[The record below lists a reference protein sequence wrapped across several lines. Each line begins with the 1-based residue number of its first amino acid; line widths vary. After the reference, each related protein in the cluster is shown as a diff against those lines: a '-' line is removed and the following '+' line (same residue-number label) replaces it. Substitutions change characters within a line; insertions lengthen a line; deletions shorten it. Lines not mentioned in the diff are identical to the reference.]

1 MSNTPEV
8 TKHNVARRLL
18 SVGILALLVG
28 TTYAT
33 VAGQTP
39 PRDPRPQQPAGRQI
53 PVGTAAIT
61 GVVVSADTGV
71 PLRNARVTL
80 NGTAGVIPAGRGV
93 PPPTNSTPQPPTLS
107 VSRVVAT
114 DAQGKFTFAKL
125 AQGRYSVSV
134 SRDGYLQASYG
145 QRRPNTG
152 AFQAIELADG
162 EQRTISVSLSRGA
175 VIAGVVAD
183 EFGEPVRNAQ
193 VQLWRI
199 DSSSGV
205 KRLQQMNGAASNDRG
220 AYRFFGLQPGNYL
233 VSVFPRVN
241 DLLPELLMADQVAVE
256 RAVAT
261 GPVQTPA
268 SGPAYVIAPAA
279 PQLQGR
285 VTMPQYLPVY
295 FPGTFSPATA
305 QVITITGSE
314 ERDGV
319 DLTLFFSRAAVV
331 RGIVSP
337 PPPEGMATMVSL
349 LSTDPMS
356 GNIPSTSVNPT
367 DGTFVMENV
376 PPGRYTLLVFTR
388 TGPRTLDSARVLVD
402 GKPLETGVRISVTGV
417 PQNTDAEQR
426 LFAHA
431 SVVVSGDAPLD
442 VALSLRPALT
452 LSGTVHFDMAKTPA
466 VGTAQQ
472 VQLVPLAGQNQLAPG
487 AQAAIRADGTFTV
500 NGVLPGRY
508 FLRVPWTMRSATVAG
523 QDVLE
528 LPFDISGDRNVTGVE
543 ITVTDKTTE
552 VSGTLTDAAGNPL
565 GNRLVTIAPS
575 DQQQWFPGTR
585 RIAIATTGPY
595 GRYTL
600 RVPPGDYV
608 VGPAGDIENGAQY
621 DPQVLN
627 MLLATGSHVTV
638 TEGNPAQRDFRLR

>member
-1 MSNTPEV
+1 MATRV
-8 TKHNVARRLL
+8 L
-18 SVGILALLVG
+18 SAGILALLVG
-28 TTYAT
+28 TSYAT
-33 VAGQTP
+33 SAAQTP
-39 PRDPRPQQPAGRQI
+39 PRDPRPQEAGRQI

-61 GVVVSADTGV
+61 GVVLSADTGV

-80 NGTAGVIPAGRGV
+80 NGTAGVIPAAAGV
-93 PPPTNSTPQPPTLS
+93 PPPTNSSPQPPTLS

-114 DAQGKFTFAKL
+114 DAQGRFTFAKL
-125 AQGRYSVSV
+125 AQGRYSVSA

-145 QRRPNTG
+145 QRRPNAG

-162 EQRTISVSLSRGA
+162 EQRTIAIGLSRGG
-175 VIAGVVAD
+175 VIAGLVAD

-193 VQLWRI
+193 LQLWRI

-205 KRLQQMNGAASNDRG
+205 KRLQQSNGGMSNDRG

-233 VSVFPRVN
+233 VSVYPRLN
-241 DLLPELLMADQVAVE
+241 DVLPAVLTADLAAVE
-256 RAVAT
+256 NAVAT
-261 GPVQTPA
+261 GQVRTPA

-319 DLTLFFSRAAVV
+319 DFTLAFARAGSI
-331 RGIVSP
+331 RGTVSP
-337 PPPEGMATMVSL
+337 SAPEEFSMMVSL
-349 LSTDPMS
+349 IGTEPLS
-356 GNIPSTSVNPT
+356 GNTPTTSINPT
-367 DGTFVMENV
+367 DGTFSMENV

-388 TGPRTLDSARVLVD
+388 PGQRTIDSARVLVD
-402 GKPLETGVRISVTGV
+402 GKPLDAGMRVMVAAS
-417 PQNTDAEQR
+417 PQQTADDDRR
-426 LFAHA
+426 LFAHMQ
-431 SVVVSGDAPLD
+431 VVVSDDTPLE

-452 LSGTVHFDMAKTPA
+452 VSGTVHFDMVRPPA
-466 VGTAQQ
+466 LQAGQRQ
-472 VQLVPLAGQNQLAPG
+472 VQLVPLAGPQNQVVPG
-487 AQAAIRADGTFTV
+487 MQASLRADGSFTI

-508 FLRVPWTMRSATVAG
+508 FLRVPWTMRSATASG

-528 LPFDISGDRNVTGVE
+528 LPLEIAGERHVTGVE
-543 ITVTDKTTE
+543 ITVTDKTAE
-552 VSGTLTDAAGNPL
+552 VFGTLTDPAGNAL
-565 GNRLVTIAPS
+565 GNRLMAIAPA
-575 DQQQWFPGTR
+575 DQQQWIPGSR
-585 RIAIATTGPY
+585 RIVTATTGPY

-608 VGPAGDIENGAQY
+608 VGPVGDIESGAQY

-627 MLLATGSHVTV
+627 VLLATGSHVTV
-638 TEGNPAQRDFRLR
+638 TEGNPAQRDFRVR

>member
-1 MSNTPEV
+1 MATRV
-8 TKHNVARRLL
+8 L
-18 SVGILALLVG
+18 SVGIFAFLVG
-28 TTYAT
+28 TTYAP

-39 PRDPRPQQPAGRQI
+39 PRDPRPQASGRQI
-53 PVGTAAIT
+53 PVGTAAIS
-61 GVVVSADTGV
+61 GVVLSADTGA

-93 PPPTNSTPQPPTLS
+93 PPPTNSTPQPPTLP
-107 VSRVVAT
+107 VTRMVAT
-114 DAQGKFTFAKL
+114 DAQGRFTFARL
-125 AQGRYSVSV
+125 AQGRYSVAV

-145 QRRPNTG
+145 QRRPNAG

-162 EQRTISVSLSRGA
+162 EQRVISIRLSRGG
-175 VIAGVVAD
+175 VIAGTVVD
-183 EFGEPVRNAQ
+183 EFGEPTRNAQ

-199 DSSSGV
+199 DGTSGV
-205 KRLQQMNGAASNDRG
+205 KRLQQTNGVASNDRG
-220 AYRFFGLQPGNYL
+220 AYRFFGLQPGTYL
-233 VSVFPRVN
+233 VSVFPRLN
-241 DLLPELLMADQVAVE
+241 DVLPEQLMADQFAVE
-256 RAVAT
+256 RAIST
-261 GPVQTPA
+261 GQVQTPA

-285 VTMPQYLPVY
+285 ITMPQFLPLY

-305 QVITITGSE
+305 QPITITGSE
-314 ERDGV
+314 ERDGI
-319 DLTLFFSRAAVV
+319 DLTLVFSRAAVI

-337 PPPEGMATMVSL
+337 PPPEGTSTMVSL
-349 LSTDPMS
+349 LSTEPLS
-356 GNIPSTSVNPT
+356 GNIPSTGVNQT
-367 DGTFVMENV
+367 DGTFVLENV

-388 TGPRTLDSARVLVD
+388 SGPRTLDSARVLVD
-402 GKPLETGVRISVTGV
+402 GKPLEAGMRVSVAGS
-417 PQNTDAEQR
+417 PQQNADAEQR

-431 SVVVSGDAPLD
+431 SVVVSDDTPLD
-442 VALSLRPALT
+442 VALSLRPALS

-466 VGTAQQ
+466 FGTAQQ
-472 VQLVPLAGQNQLAPG
+472 VQLVPLAGPQNQMVPG
-487 AQAAIRADGTFTV
+487 TQAVIRADGTFTI

-528 LPFDISGDRNVTGVE
+528 LPFEISGDRNATGVE

-552 VSGTLTDAAGNPL
+552 VFGTLTDAAGNPL

-608 VGPAGDIENGAQY
+608 VGPIADLENGSQY
-621 DPQVLN
+621 DPQVLG
-627 MLLATGSHVTV
+627 LLMTTGSRVTV
-638 TEGNPAQRDFRLR
+638 TEGDSAQRDFRIR

>member
-1 MSNTPEV
+1 
-8 TKHNVARRLL
+8 VATRIL
-18 SVGILALLVG
+18 SVGIFALLVG
-28 TTYAT
+28 SIYAT

-39 PRDPRPQQPAGRQI
+39 PRDPRPQPSGRQI

-61 GVVVSADTGV
+61 GVVLSADTGA

-93 PPPTNSTPQPPTLS
+93 PPPTNSTPQPTTLPI
-107 VSRVVAT
+107 SRMVAT
-114 DAQGKFTFAKL
+114 DAQGRFTFARL
-125 AQGRYSVSV
+125 AQGRYAVAV

-145 QRRPNTG
+145 QRRPNAG

-162 EQRTISVSLSRGA
+162 EQRVISISLSRGG
-175 VIAGVVAD
+175 VIAGTVVD
-183 EFGEPVRNAQ
+183 EYGEPTRNAQ

-199 DSSSGV
+199 DATSGV
-205 KRLQQMNGAASNDRG
+205 KRLQQTNGVASNDRG
-220 AYRFFGLQPGNYL
+220 VYRFFGLQPGTYL
-233 VSVFPRVN
+233 VSVFPRLN
-241 DLLPELLMADQVAVE
+241 DVLPDLLMADQVAVE

-261 GPVQTPA
+261 GQVQTPA
-268 SGPAYVIAPAA
+268 SGPAYVMAPAA

-285 VTMPQYLPVY
+285 ITMPQFLPVY

-305 QVITITGSE
+305 QPITITGSE
-314 ERDGV
+314 EREGV
-319 DLTLFFSRAAVV
+319 DLTLLFSRAAVV
-331 RGIVSP
+331 RGSVSP
-337 PPPEGMATMVSL
+337 PPPEGTSTMVSL
-349 LSTDPMS
+349 LSTELLS
-356 GNIPSTSVNPT
+356 GNIPSTGVNQT
-367 DGTFVMENV
+367 DGTFVLENV

-388 TGPRTLDSARVLVD
+388 SGPRTLDSARVLVD

-417 PQNTDAEQR
+417 PQNADAEQR

-472 VQLVPLAGQNQLAPG
+472 VQLVPLAGQQSQLAPG
-487 AQAAIRADGTFTV
+487 AQAAIRADGTFSV

-608 VGPAGDIENGAQY
+608 VGPIADLENGSQY
-621 DPQVLN
+621 DPQVLG
-627 MLLATGSHVTV
+627 LLMATGSHVTV
-638 TEGNPAQRDFRLR
+638 TEGDSAQRDFRIR